1 MSRPSVFRV
10 AAVGK
15 YPSSDS
21 NTSQV
26 SSDSKASQP
35 NLQPQALDEDMVD
48 WGLVFSGDPQDTPPY
63 DSDLGD
69 CIAAA
74 PVPLGQHL
82 YWDIA
87 NTPESPPTV
96 PITPWGQDINMN
108 PSGEYEKVPRA
119 PIPWVPDRH
128 YSDPVGVT
136 KSAHEDRR
144 KIQNRSA

>member
-1 MSRPSVFRV
+1 MSRPSVFRLAHLV
-10 AAVGK
+10 K
-15 YPSSDS
+15 YSSSDS
-21 NTSQV
+21 DTSHL

-48 WGLVFSGDPQDTPPY
+48 WSLVFPGDPQDTSPY

-74 PVPLGQHL
+74 TVPRGQLL

-96 PITPWGQDINMN
+96 PIAVWGQDIIMN
-108 PSGEYEKVPRA
+108 PSGEYEKLPRA

-128 YSDPVGVT
+128 YSDPIGVT
-136 KSAHEDRR
+136 KSPHEDRR

>member
-1 MSRPSVFRV
+1 MSRPSVFPV
-10 AAVGK
+10 APLVK
-15 YPSSDS
+15 HPSSDS
-21 NTSQV
+21 NTSHL
-26 SSDSKASQP
+26 SSDSNASQP
-35 NLQPQALDEDMVD
+35 NLRHQALDEDMFD
-48 WGLVFSGDPQDTPPY
+48 WSLVFSGDSYGTPTY

-69 CIAAA
+69 CIGAA

-87 NTPESPPTV
+87 NTPESPPTA
-96 PITPWGQDINMN
+96 PITPRGQDTTLN
-108 PSGEYEKVPRA
+108 PSGGYENMPRA

-128 YSDPVGVT
+128 YSDPIGVT